1 MHSELYQ
8 FFDNLKTSEKE
19 IQKCSKPAPIWIL
32 DDFLPQ
38 AIFDIAVKQIKNITC
53 WTEFSNEYSNSYRK
67 ECRSFTESPLL
78 ESLTGALNNNKTIS
92 WLEELTGIT
101 GLIPDPYLLGGGL
114 CSLSTNNKLDLHT
127 DFPWNDRLRLNRKVN
142 LMLYLNEHWDNSW
155 GGKLEFWDEAK
166 TQCIQRV
173 DPLPNRLILWA
184 YDPNLIHGVPEA
196 LSCPADISRNN
207 LILFYYTSNATW
219 EVEPRRSNF
228 SV

>member
-8 FFDNLKTSEKE
+8 FFDNLKASEKE
-19 IQKCSKPAPIWIL
+19 SQKFSKPAHIWIL

-38 AIFDIAVKQIKNITC
+38 EIFDVAVKQIKNITS
-53 WTEFSNEYSNSYRK
+53 WTEFSNEYSHSYRK

-78 ESLTGALNNNKTIS
+78 ESLTGAFNNNKTIS
-92 WLEELTGIT
+92 WLEDLTGIT
-101 GLIPDPYLLGGGL
+101 GLIPDPHLLGGGL
-114 CSLSTNNKLDLHT
+114 CSLSSNNKLDLHT
-127 DFPWNDRLRLNRKVN
+127 DFPWNDRLRLNRKLN
-142 LMLYLNEHWDNSW
+142 LMLYLNEYWDSRW

-173 DPLPNRLILWA
+173 DPLPNRLIVWT
-184 YDPNLIHGVPEA
+184 YDPNLIHGVPES